1 MDRRQQIIDALM
13 QGLDRCVAFFRSL
26 PTEQLDR
33 EIYPDGAR
41 WTTRQVVAHLITIE
55 RSMQWLFR
63 NILAGGE
70 GSPKNFDVDRFNL
83 HQTVK
88 LSGFGFEALLE
99 QLQQVRQKTMD
110 MVAAMS
116 EDDLDREGYHAFHG
130 HGRLERFIHWAHEHA
145 AMHVADIEKV
155 LKTGK

>member
-1 MDRRQQIIDALM
+1 MDRRQDIIDALQ
-13 QGLDRCVAFFRSL
+13 QGLDHCVRFFRSL
-26 PTEQLDR
+26 STEQLAQ
-33 EIYPDGAR
+33 EVYQDGAR
-41 WTTRQVVAHLITIE
+41 WTTHQIVAHLITIE

-83 HQTVK
+83 HQTAK

-99 QLQQVRQKTMD
+99 QLQQVRQETMG
-110 MVAAMS
+110 MVAAMT
-116 EDDLDREGYHAFHG
+116 EVDLDREGYHAFHG

-155 LKTGK
+155 LKIGK